1 MSLVSL
7 LSLSE
12 GVSGAGGLGS
22 PDYGGLVALSST
34 VSPPW
39 EPRTSFFHDA
49 VVFEMGSWRKVLDGI
64 NVWCGE
70 NPLEVKI

>member
-1 MSLVSL
+1 M
-7 LSLSE
+7 
-12 GVSGAGGLGS
+12 
-22 PDYGGLVALSST
+22 ALSST
-34 VSPPW
+34 VRPPW

-49 VVFEMGSWRKVLDGI
+49 VAFEMGSWRRVLEDI